1 METWKTPW
9 ENNFPATITIPE
21 LSKAEATKTHYNL
34 LEEIQDPFFPEGPV
48 SVCYTDGSKG
58 TTENGPQTAAGLCE
72 IGPEGETV
80 RTGAWNTG
88 PRAEVAD
95 AEAFGVYKALVGA
108 LETQP
113 PPKTLYI
120 FVDSQAAIQRLHNPG
135 NPTIQKAKGIAET
148 LVRRGIRIHIVWC
161 PSHQGIPG
169 NEIADL

>member
-1 METWKTPW
+1 
-9 ENNFPATITIPE
+9 
-21 LSKAEATKTHYNL
+21 
-34 LEEIQDPFFPEGPV
+34 
-48 SVCYTDGSKG
+48 
-58 TTENGPQTAAGLCE
+58 
-72 IGPEGETV
+72 
-80 RTGAWNTG
+80 
-88 PRAEVAD
+88 
-95 AEAFGVYKALVGA
+95 VYKALVGA

-169 NEIADL
+169 NEIADLQAKRGLQQPPDSEAYTSIGYLRSLARKQVILNWENL